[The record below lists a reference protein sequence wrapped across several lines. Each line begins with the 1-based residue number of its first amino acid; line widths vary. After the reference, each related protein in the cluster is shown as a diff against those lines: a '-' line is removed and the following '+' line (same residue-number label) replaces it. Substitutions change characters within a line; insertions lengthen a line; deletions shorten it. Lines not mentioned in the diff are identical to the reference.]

1 MTGNIAL
8 ILARHPKHDCII
20 EGFPCV
26 CVCVCVCVCGRK
38 SKHPLWLLLK
48 DPLRRVTKTHTH
60 THTHTLH
67 AGKKMPH
74 SLRSHR
80 KFCSRLP
87 FPACPTLTLT
97 HTYTDT
103 HTHSP
108 TSSIRIYIKVHV
120 FGECGSVVR
129 ESIFNAVILNF
140 FRFFSLESN

>member
-26 CVCVCVCVCGRK
+26 CVCVCVCVWQEVK
-38 SKHPLWLLLK
+38 ASPLTVTQGPLK
-48 DPLRRVTKTHTH
+48 ESHKDTHTH
-60 THTHTLH
+60 THTHTLD